1 MSVSAF
7 VYPNQPMCM
16 DSHDSSRSL
25 NLRSLALLTLSSL
38 LSACMVKPQPPAP
51 SVEQCLLEHADL
63 QPPPALVAEPLHA
76 ILSVQAALADLP
88 QTQRLA
94 ALPLRDDLD
103 PQLQEFLALSAV
115 PSSLEQRRKADRL
128 ASRLQLAEPASQQLL
143 KLMHSY
149 NQKLM
154 LLTQQLLAERED
166 LSLLEETIEQ
176 QQQLIEQQQQQIRA
190 LTGLDSQEGEE

>member
-1 MSVSAF
+1 M
-7 VYPNQPMCM
+7 
-16 DSHDSSRSL
+16 
-25 NLRSLALLTLSSL
+25 
-38 LSACMVKPQPPAP
+38 
-51 SVEQCLLEHADL
+51 EHADL

-128 ASRLQLAEPASQQLL
+128 ASRLQLAE
-143 KLMHSY
+143 
-149 NQKLM
+149 
-154 LLTQQLLAERED
+154 
-166 LSLLEETIEQ
+166 
-176 QQQLIEQQQQQIRA
+176 
-190 LTGLDSQEGEE
+190 